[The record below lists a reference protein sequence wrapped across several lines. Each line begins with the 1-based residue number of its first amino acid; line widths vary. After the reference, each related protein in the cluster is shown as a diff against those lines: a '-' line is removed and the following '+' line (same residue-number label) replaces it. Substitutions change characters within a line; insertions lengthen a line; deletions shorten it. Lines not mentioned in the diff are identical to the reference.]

1 MRRVKNL
8 LKSFEE
14 LSLEKDSIE
23 ENNRRCQQ
31 EITDL
36 KADYE
41 TKLSAIFNLFTGAKG
56 SEGLFKT
63 GGKKSNL
70 YATKYRVG
78 PEQSQLQV
86 MGESESES
94 VGWEPGETGSENNLV
109 LWSQPP
115 RAAQG
120 EEYRFPSERPL
131 FAKRPAPSEDEE
143 ALVPLPMKRV
153 KRQGSEEGLA
163 EREGFSGLDG
173 FVQLDK
179 SQGLKTDE

>member
-31 EITDL
+31 EIIDL

-41 TKLSAIFNLFTGAKG
+41 AKLSAIFNLFTGAKG

-63 GGKKSNL
+63 GGKKPNL

-120 EEYRFPSERPL
+120 EEYRFPAAQPL
-131 FAKRPAPSEDEE
+131 LAKRREANEDEE
-143 ALVPLPMKRV
+143 NPVSLPMQRV
-153 KRQGSEEGLA
+153 KRQGSEEEPA
-163 EREGFSGLDG
+163 EGEGFSGLDG
-173 FVQLDK
+173 FVQVDK
-179 SQGLKTDE
+179 GQGFKTDE